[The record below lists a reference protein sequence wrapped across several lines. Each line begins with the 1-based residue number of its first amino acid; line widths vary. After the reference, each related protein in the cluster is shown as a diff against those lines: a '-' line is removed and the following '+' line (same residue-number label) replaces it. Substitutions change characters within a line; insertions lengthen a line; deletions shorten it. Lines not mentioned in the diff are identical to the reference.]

1 MFVHFESGI
10 GKKYDIIIMGIDNM
24 NKLQRKI
31 RGSLLGGAIGDALGY
46 QIEFKKNIKEKEITR
61 FNDKGIIS
69 DDTQMTLFTANALIW
84 RETRRSL
91 RGIAMSPVDAIYL
104 GYKDWLDTQNNTNGE
119 NSISWIKEIPE
130 LNIPR
135 APGNTC
141 ISALSSGKK
150 GTVQDP
156 INDSKG
162 CGSIMRVAP
171 IGLYIRNE
179 IEAGKIAAEASAL
192 THGHPLGIIPSYVF
206 ASMLNLIV
214 NKDLDILNSLKQ
226 SIDGLLNNYN
236 IFNKDDTKLFA
247 DLMNKA
253 IELSSSD
260 INDIDAINELGEGWV
275 AEEALAIAVY
285 SCLKYSDN
293 FEDAIVC
300 AINHDGDSDSTGSIA
315 GNIIGAFLGEEAIPN
330 YYLDNL
336 ELKDVIV
343 EIADDLATPVPVS
356 EYSNNNDEYWLSKY
370 LYCHKDTSKKI

>member
-1 MFVHFESGI
+1 
-10 GKKYDIIIMGIDNM
+10 M

-46 QIEFKKNIKEKEITR
+46 QIEFKRNIKEKEITR
-61 FNDKGIIS
+61 FNNKGIIS

-84 RETRRSL
+84 RETRGSL

-104 GYKDWLDTQNNTNGE
+104 GYKDWLDTQNNTKGE
-119 NSISWIKEIPE
+119 NSISWIKEISE

-156 INDSKG
+156 INNSKG
-162 CGSIMRVAP
+162 CGSVMRVAP
-171 IGLYIRNE
+171 IGLYINNE

-192 THGHPLGIIPSYVF
+192 THGHTLGIIPSYVF

-236 IFNKDDTKLFA
+236 IFNKDDTKLFV

-285 SCLKYSDN
+285 SCLKYSNN
-293 FEDAIVC
+293 FEDAVVC

-315 GNIIGAFLGEEAIPN
+315 GNIIGAYLGEEAIPN

-343 EIADDLATPVPVS
+343 EIADDLAAPIPVS
-356 EYSNNNDEYWLSKY
+356 EYSDNNDEYWLSKY